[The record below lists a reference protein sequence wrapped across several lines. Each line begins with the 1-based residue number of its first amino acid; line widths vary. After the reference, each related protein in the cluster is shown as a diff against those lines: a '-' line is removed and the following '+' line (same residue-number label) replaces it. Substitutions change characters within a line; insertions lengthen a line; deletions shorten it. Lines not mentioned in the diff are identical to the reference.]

1 MTDPLLEEL
10 TGIFADV
17 TGLEPPGPDTDLI
30 EGGVLDSL
38 ALVELLFAIEQEL
51 GVVIPAERLDVT
63 RFRTLASLAELVA
76 ECRALGTS
84 DAA

>member
-1 MTDPLLEEL
+1 MTDSLLGEL
-10 TGIFADV
+10 EGIFADV
-17 TGLEPPGPDTDLI
+17 TGSTPPSPEADMI
-30 EGGVLDSL
+30 ELGVLDSL

-51 GVVIPAERLDVT
+51 GVEIPADRLEVT
-63 RFRTLASLAELVA
+63 RFRTLESLAELVA